1 MECYAEALV
10 LLLKRANAM
19 FSVLVLF
26 KLNVTSLPMS
36 ASGMNPHAT
45 PKIDRNLIISAF
57 LIVLGPG
64 PNCICICTLGFRAM
78 IFMHTWLPLFH
89 IQYSQQAVT
98 PPSEYSRLRLSPEK
112 KNK

>member
-1 MECYAEALV
+1 MLCGSTCPAIETRKCIV
-10 LLLKRANAM
+10 
-19 FSVLVLF
+19 FCF
-26 KLNVTSLPMS
+26 
-36 ASGMNPHAT
+36 
-45 PKIDRNLIISAF
+45 SAF
-57 LIVLGPG
+57 QVEHYLASDVSLWDESPCNSKNRQESDYFSIFIVLAPR
-64 PNCICICTLGFRAM
+64 PNSICVRTLGFRAM